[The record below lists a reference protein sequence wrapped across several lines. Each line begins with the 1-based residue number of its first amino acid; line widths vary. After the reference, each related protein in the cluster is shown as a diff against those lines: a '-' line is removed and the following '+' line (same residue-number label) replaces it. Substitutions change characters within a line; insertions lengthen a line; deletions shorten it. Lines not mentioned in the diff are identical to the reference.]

1 MSVAAIS
8 DYLGKVKRRSLVLKE
23 CLNTVPSDV
32 GAVRELLNYGLL
44 ETGKTE
50 GFFYD
55 VMVRNSLLAVHLGF
69 IFLLELLLI
78 GLDMKSMSS
87 YSSCSS

>member
-1 MSVAAIS
+1 MTANLHENELLFKVYERQWKLSNMSVAAIS

-44 ETGKTE
+44 ETGRKE
-50 GFFYD
+50 
-55 VMVRNSLLAVHLGF
+55 
-69 IFLLELLLI
+69 
-78 GLDMKSMSS
+78 
-87 YSSCSS
+87 